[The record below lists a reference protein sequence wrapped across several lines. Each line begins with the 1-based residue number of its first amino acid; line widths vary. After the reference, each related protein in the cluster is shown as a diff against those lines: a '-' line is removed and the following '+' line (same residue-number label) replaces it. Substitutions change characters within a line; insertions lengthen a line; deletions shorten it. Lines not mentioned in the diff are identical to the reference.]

1 MPVAVPR
8 PVALPAPGVVM
19 PGATVAGLFVVS
31 HPATAKPTKT
41 KIDKKI
47 DFIRCD

>member
-1 MPVAVPR
+1 VAVPR

-19 PGATVAGLFVVS
+19 PGGTVAVLSVVS
-31 HPATAKPTKT
+31 QPARAKPN

-47 DFIRCD
+47 NFIRSD